1 MPVDI
6 YVHLREG
13 TDILLKQVTATPT
26 TVHLARVSSPYRDLG
41 HRGKAS
47 TSTNTEDEGLD
58 IVRLDGNGLSGMVF
72 SPPTAAIGGASPAAV
87 KTGLALGDGTTPN
100 TDGFVA
106 SVPDNVSHVPP
117 RQVDLLV
124 SHYYFLTSSG
134 INSYI
139 PCEDVITWSENPRQ

>member
-6 YVHLREG
+6 YVHLRDG

-26 TVHLARVSSPYRDLG
+26 TVHLPRVSDPYRDLG
-41 HRGKAS
+41 HRGLANGS
-47 TSTNTEDEGLD
+47 SGDGLD
-58 IVRLDGNGLSGMVF
+58 VVILNGLGSDGMKF
-72 SPPTAAIGGASPAAV
+72 APPSVTIGGASPATV
-87 KTGLALGDGTTPN
+87 PTGLAVGTAGPN
-100 TDGFVA
+100 TEGLVA

-134 INSYI
+134 INSYV
-139 PCEDVITWSENPRQ
+139 PCADVIMWSENPRQ